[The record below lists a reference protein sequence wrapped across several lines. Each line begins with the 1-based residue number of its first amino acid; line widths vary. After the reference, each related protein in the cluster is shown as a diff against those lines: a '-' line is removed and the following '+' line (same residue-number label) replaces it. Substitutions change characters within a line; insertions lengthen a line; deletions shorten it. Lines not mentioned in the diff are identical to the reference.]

1 MMLSAELFS
10 HTNKT
15 FTAEARPLNGQA
27 HHNFSPSRS
36 AMEISLLC
44 LFLQHAD
51 GRTH

>member
-44 LFLQHAD
+44 LILQHAD